1 MASRYSPDRP
11 ADMGRES
18 PVRSHHVTHRLPGVS
33 SSPVP
38 VSGPVQR
45 PVPVS
50 DPNHRPAPVTHGPDD
65 VALVFESGGMRGAY
79 TAGLVRVM
87 LEAGLSFPWVGGI
100 SAGCTNTCN
109 FVSRDT
115 WRTRE
120 AYLGLTTDPK
130 AGGWGSFVAGK
141 GYFNS
146 EHIYLHT
153 SAPDESIP
161 FDWETFVASPATV
174 RLGAFRCDTGEEVY
188 WGLEDMP
195 TMGDLLVRA
204 RASSSMPVLMPMVE
218 VDGAPYVDG
227 AVGPTGGFAIDAA
240 RADGYDKLLVVMT
253 RPEGYRKP
261 PMRRLEIE
269 VLQRL
274 YSRYPALI
282 KAVIDRPENYNRTV
296 DELEELSSQGRVYLF
311 RPERMPIT
319 NGELRYDR
327 IVTAFEAGL
336 AQARRELPAIEAFLA
351 G

>member
-1 MASRYSPDRP
+1 
-11 ADMGRES
+11 
-18 PVRSHHVTHRLPGVS
+18 VS
-33 SSPVP
+33 SRPLSPPHPVIDSAQRPVP
-38 VSGPVQR
+38 VTDSVQR
-45 PVPVS
+45 PVPVTDS
-50 DPNHRPAPVTHGPDD
+50 VQRPVPVTDPDHRPAPVTHGPDD

-161 FDWETFVASPATV
+161 FDWETFAASPATV

-195 TMGDLLVRA
+195 TMDDLLVRA

-227 AVGPTGGFAIDAA
+227 AVGPTGGFAVDAA

-261 PMRRLEIE
+261 PMRRHEIE

-274 YSRYPALI
+274 YSRYPALVQ
-282 KAVIDRPENYNRTV
+282 AVIDRPENYNRTV
-296 DELEELSSQGRVYLF
+296 DELERLRSQGRVYLF
-311 RPERMPIT
+311 RPERMPIA

-351 G
+351 S

>member
-1 MASRYSPDRP
+1 VISR
-11 ADMGRES
+11 
-18 PVRSHHVTHRLPGVS
+18 
-33 SSPVP
+33 PVP
-38 VSGPVQR
+38 VTDPVQR

-120 AYLGLTTDPK
+120 AYLGLTTDPQ
-130 AGGWGSFVAGK
+130 AGGWGSFVTGK

-161 FDWETFVASPATV
+161 FDWETFAASPTTV

-204 RASSSMPVLMPMVE
+204 RASSSMPVLMPMVMP
-218 VDGAPYVDG
+218 VPMV
-227 AVGPTGGFAIDAA
+227 VVV
-240 RADGYDKLLVVMT
+240 LLVVVVALLMT
-253 RPEGYRKP
+253 P
-261 PMRRLEIE
+261 L
-269 VLQRL
+269 LLNHSNQ
-274 YSRYPALI
+274 S
-282 KAVIDRPENYNRTV
+282 RTV
-296 DELEELSSQGRVYLF
+296 FD
-311 RPERMPIT
+311 
-319 NGELRYDR
+319 
-327 IVTAFEAGL
+327 
-336 AQARRELPAIEAFLA
+336 
-351 G
+351 

>member
-1 MASRYSPDRP
+1 
-11 ADMGRES
+11 
-18 PVRSHHVTHRLPGVS
+18 
-33 SSPVP
+33 
-38 VSGPVQR
+38 
-45 PVPVS
+45 
-50 DPNHRPAPVTHGPDD
+50 
-65 VALVFESGGMRGAY
+65 MRGAY

-120 AYLGLTTDPK
+120 AYLGLTTDPQ
-130 AGGWGSFVAGK
+130 AGGWGSFVTGK

-161 FDWETFVASPATV
+161 FDWETFAASPATV

-218 VDGAPYVDG
+218 VDGAPTWT
-227 AVGPTGGFAIDAA
+227 APSGPPAA
-240 RADGYDKLLVVMT
+240 SPSM
-253 RPEGYRKP
+253 P
-261 PMRRLEIE
+261 P
-269 VLQRL
+269 
-274 YSRYPALI
+274 AWT
-282 KAVIDRPENYNRTV
+282 ATT
-296 DELEELSSQGRVYLF
+296 SSSWS
-311 RPERMPIT
+311 
-319 NGELRYDR
+319 
-327 IVTAFEAGL
+327 
-336 AQARRELPAIEAFLA
+336 
-351 G
+351 